1 MSHASYRDISKSD
14 RSKDFY
20 SSGIIIITASSN
32 KIKNLDI
39 QLPQEEIGKKGKYI
53 MHYMLFLVA

>member
-14 RSKDFY
+14 KSKDFY
-20 SSGIIIITASSN
+20 TSGIIIITTFPK

-39 QLPQEEIGKKGKYI
+39 QLPQEEIGGKRKIY
-53 MHYMLFLVA
+53 YVL